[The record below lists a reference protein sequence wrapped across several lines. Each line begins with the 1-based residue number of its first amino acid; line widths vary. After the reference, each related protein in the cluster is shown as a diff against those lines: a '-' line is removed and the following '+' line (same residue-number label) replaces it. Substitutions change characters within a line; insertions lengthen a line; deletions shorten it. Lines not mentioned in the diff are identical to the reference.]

1 MVIVEYRCVE
11 CRQRSERWMDTP
23 IPALAQCRSCGSPA
37 KRRFGGTFVGA
48 QSSERPAASRTG
60 PAPST
65 GAGCADHSGV
75 PGGCVLTPTAARA
88 LSARIRGDNRALEK
102 ELAYQEAGVA
112 DGSIDRT
119 RPPVLPSSAHNAPIQ
134 KEGESS

>member
-1 MVIVEYRCVE
+1 MG
-11 CRQRSERWMDTP
+11 P
-23 IPALAQCRSCGSPA
+23 
-37 KRRFGGTFVGA
+37 

-60 PAPST
+60 HYPST
-65 GAGCADHSGV
+65 ATGCADHSGV

-88 LSARIRGDNRALEK
+88 LSARIRRGRRALEK
-102 ELAYQEAGVA
+102 ELAYQEAGIT

-119 RPPVLPSSAHNAPIQ
+119 RLPVLQSSAHNAPIQ